1 MLRDMVDCWIDDYSH
16 MVQQAEQEQ
25 REHEEACDN
34 IRTEIRM
41 VAKLIEFQADK
52 FNDPTQVNDEWLKAA
67 EKFVKGLNIDL
78 RIFRDDID
86 A

>member
-16 MVQQAEQEQ
+16 MVEEGLQEQ

-52 FNDPTQVNDEWLKAA
+52 FLNYEQVDKEWLKAA

-86 A
+86 E